1 MSENQLKKMDR
12 PSRLRLYIAP
22 TLLLLLS
29 LAFTVGWIIVSNR
42 VEAHLDRLIADEA
55 SKGRLWSCGSRKF
68 AGFPFR
74 IEVECL
80 DARVKVTNE
89 LNFEAKLPRVIGVAQ
104 IYDPSLVIVEAEGP
118 LSTSQSD
125 RPIISASW
133 TMLRSSLHMQ
143 ADRIPDRLALV
154 GEGINIKYEA
164 NGQSAAMTKGELH
177 LRVKPAD
184 NKPANDLEFAA
195 RAEGLSSDMMSGVP
209 ANFETAGILEQGFE
223 FLKFKGPETI
233 DIWRRANGRLILQSF
248 LVSRGYQSL
257 DLKGTLGLDEQRRP
271 TGQIEFAGKGL
282 DDFFKSAGFSKFS
295 ALQTASV
302 RVPLI
307 FVNGYLLLGPFKMAE
322 LRPLY

>member
-1 MSENQLKKMDR
+1 MTENQLKKKGR

-22 TLLLLLS
+22 ALLLLLS
-29 LAFTVGWIIVSNR
+29 LAFSVGWVFVSNR

-55 SKGRLWSCGSRKF
+55 SKGRLWSCGARKF

-80 DARVKVTNE
+80 DARLKVTNE
-89 LNFEAKLPRVIGVAQ
+89 PNFDVKLPRMIAVAQ
-104 IYDPSLVIVEAEGP
+104 IYDPSLVIVEADGP
-118 LSTSQSD
+118 LSAAQSD
-125 RPIISASW
+125 KPIISASW
-133 TMLRSSLHMQ
+133 TTLRSSLHMQ
-143 ADRIPDRLALV
+143 ADRMPDRLALV
-154 GEGINIKYEA
+154 SEGLKIKYEA
-164 NGQSAAMTKGELH
+164 RGQSAAMTKGELH

-184 NKPANDLEFAA
+184 KTPTNDLEFAV
-195 RAEGLSSDMMSGVP
+195 RAEGLFSDMMPGAP
-209 ANFETAGILEQGFE
+209 ANFETAGILEQGIE

-248 LVSRGYQSL
+248 LVSRGDQSL
-257 DLKGTLGLDEQRRP
+257 DLKGALGLDEQRRL

-302 RVPLI
+302 KVPLI